1 MEPFFQQIVLYPL
14 EHRILHSTVSH
25 LPRGSSYTS
34 VQATDETGEPVAE
47 YAMQQAVYG
56 SLFLG
61 SLKTM
66 TASCTSG
73 NCTWPPFQTLGVCN
87 RCADVSALI
96 QQSEVPNPDWI
107 SDEDIN
113 VPKTKTSYHIPN
125 GLNVTLPN
133 RVLYSEPAIVNANG
147 STVLTQLPM
156 INFTIANMSIMST
169 EKAYECNVHWCVK
182 TYNSSM
188 YVHLGVFRPPLMRSP
203 GFCQMFLE
211 QLEKPSSRDMS
222 RLSRRYFA

>member
-1 MEPFFQQIVLYPL
+1 MEPFFQQIILYPL
-14 EHRILHSTVSH
+14 EHRVLHSTASH

-34 VQATDETGEPVAE
+34 VQATDETGEPAAE

-61 SLKTM
+61 SLKTT

-87 RCADVSALI
+87 RCTDVSALI
-96 QQSEVPNPDWI
+96 QKSEVPNPDWI
-107 SDEDIN
+107 SDEDTNIS
-113 VPKTKTSYHIPN
+113 KTKTSYHIPN

-133 RVLYSEPAIVNANG
+133 HVLCYEPAIVNANG
-147 STVLTQLPM
+147 STILTQLPM
-156 INFTIANMSIMST
+156 INFTIANVSIMST
-169 EKAYECNVHWCVK
+169 EKAYECDVHWCIK

-188 YVHLGVFRPPLMRSP
+188 YVYMGICPPLLCGPVSS
-203 GFCQMFLE
+203 
-211 QLEKPSSRDMS
+211 KPHFSSN
-222 RLSRRYFA
+222 